1 MSPKFISLVLT
12 AFMLVQCSFGTEPK
26 NPISFPLSAK
36 PWKAV
41 VPEKLVSIDVAG
53 VLQNVVADLKNN
65 SDVQNNDD
73 VVALEKL
80 IEQFSDTRKRMTEL
94 LNEAYSPI
102 KLVKNLLD
110 SVSIPEHNSAD
121 VSNEESVKKNQL
133 EELKENY
140 DNAIKEFFE
149 EFYHDGF
156 VLWNSLDSKQQLEAK
171 DFYVWFLLVKKETD
185 TDNKYNLLMK
195 VLDSDDDD
203 DKTDDD
209 SNKL

>member
-1 MSPKFISLVLT
+1 M
-12 AFMLVQCSFGTEPK
+12 
-26 NPISFPLSAK
+26 NPSSDPLSAK
-36 PWKAV
+36 PWKAL
-41 VPEKLVSIDVAG
+41 VPDKLVSIGVAG
-53 VLQNVVADLKNN
+53 VLKNVVADLKNN

-80 IEQFSDTRKRMTEL
+80 AEQFSDTRKRMTEL

-102 KLVKNLLD
+102 KYVKNLLD
-110 SVSIPEHNSAD
+110 SVSIPEQNPAD
-121 VSNEESVKKNQL
+121 VSNEESVEKNEL

-156 VLWNSLDSKQQLEAK
+156 LLWNSLDSKQQIEAK
-171 DFYVWFLLVKKETD
+171 DFYLWFLLVKKETD
-185 TDNKYNLLMK
+185 TDNKYKRLMK
-195 VLDSDDDD
+195 VPDDDDDDDD

-209 SNKL
+209 SNKLWSDLVELK